1 MPRLC
6 LLGSAALVGACDSG
20 EITWVQFNAAD
31 QVLEVGV
38 LPVGEPMGEAVSLDL
53 LSNLGRT
60 EVGVAAV
67 DPGSGPVGT
76 EHLVTVDV
84 YDAFE
89 ADVLRVTVFITAE
102 PVSDLDG
109 DGDNDSRNEDE
120 YELTQDSADL
130 GAWAM
135 GFTSLGEDNERRTD
149 SFTFFLWQPEE
160 IVNENATQ

>member
-1 MPRLC
+1 MRRL
-6 LLGSAALVGACDSG
+6 LLFGSTALLGACDSG
-20 EITWVQFNAAD
+20 EITWVQFNADD
-31 QVLEVGV
+31 QVLEVEV
-38 LPVGEPMGEAVSLDL
+38 LPVGEPAGEPVSLAL

-89 ADVLRVTVFITAE
+89 IDVLRVTVFITAE

-109 DGDNDSRNEDE
+109 DGDNDSRSEDE
-120 YELTQDSADL
+120 YELQQDSADI

-135 GFTSLGEDNERRTD
+135 SFKSLGEDNERRTD

-160 IVNENATQ
+160 IVDSTPTQ